1 MSLLYS
7 LCSSSKGNCHFVG
20 TPQEGLLIDGGIG
33 IRNYAA
39 QLALAGIS
47 LEAPK
52 AVLATPEHSVHVSG
66 LQKIVLRHHLPVY
79 GTPGTLDALVQKGIL
94 DYSLDLR
101 VIQPGET
108 VSLGSQSFTA
118 VSTPHDSA
126 QSCCYRVE
134 QADQTMMVC
143 TDLGQITSQIHDAL
157 LGCHT
162 VLLESNY
169 DEEMMAHS
177 PYPYFL
183 RRRIVGGRG
192 HLSNTDCAKE
202 LVELAKAGTKRF
214 VLGHLSQE
222 NNRPELAYQ
231 NALTALLEAGA
242 VPGEDFTLWVAPRM
256 NSGRVVAREEQLC
269 TECG

>member
-7 LCSSSKGNCHFVG
+7 LCSSSKGNCHYVG
-20 TPQEGLLIDGGIG
+20 TPQRGLLIDGGIG
-33 IRNYAA
+33 IRNFAG

-47 LEAPK
+47 PTALQG
-52 AVLATPEHSVHVSG
+52 VLVSHEHSDHVSG
-66 LQKIVLRHHLPVY
+66 LQKIALRYHLPVY

-108 VSLGSQSFTA
+108 VSLGEQSFTA
-118 VSTPHDSA
+118 VPTPHDSA
-126 QSCCYRVE
+126 QSCCYRIQQRD
-134 QADQTMMVC
+134 QAVMVC
-143 TDLGQITSQIHDAL
+143 TDLGQITPEIHQAL
-157 LGCHT
+157 LGCQT

-169 DEEMMAHS
+169 DSQMMAHS
-177 PYPYFL
+177 SYPYFL
-183 RRRIVGGRG
+183 RRRIVGSRG
-192 HLSNTDCAKE
+192 HLSNDDCAAE
-202 LVELAKAGTKRF
+202 LVKLAKAGTRRF

-231 NALTALLEAGA
+231 NALTALLQAGA
-242 VPGEDFTLWVAPRM
+242 VAGEDFTLWVAPRM
-256 NSGRVVAREEQLC
+256 NNGRVIAQEETVC

>member
-7 LCSSSKGNCHFVG
+7 LCSSSKGNCHYVG
-20 TPQEGLLIDGGIG
+20 TPQSGVLIDGGIG

-39 QLALAGIS
+39 QLALAGVS
-47 LEAPK
+47 LTAPK
-52 AVLATPEHSVHVSG
+52 AVLVTHEHSDHVSG
-66 LQKIVLRHHLPVY
+66 LQKIALRHHLPVY

-101 VIQPGET
+101 LIQPGET
-108 VSLGSQSFTA
+108 VSLGDQSFTA
-118 VSTPHDSA
+118 VPTPHDSA

-134 QADQTMMVC
+134 QADQTVMVC
-143 TDLGQITSQIHDAL
+143 TDLGRVTQEVHNAL
-157 LGCHT
+157 LSCDT

-183 RRRIVGGRG
+183 RQRIQGGRG
-192 HLSNTDCAKE
+192 HLSNDACAEE
-202 LVELAKAGTKRF
+202 LVLLAKAGVKRF

-231 NALTALLEAGA
+231 NALTTLLQAGA
-242 VPGEDFTLWVAPRM
+242 VPGGDFTLWVAPRM
-256 NSGRVVAREEQLC
+256 NCGRVVAPEETVC

>member
-47 LEAPK
+47 LSAPQ
-52 AVLATPEHSVHVSG
+52 AVLVTHEHSDHVSG
-66 LQKIVLRHHLPVY
+66 LQKIALRHHLPVY

-108 VSLGSQSFTA
+108 VSLGSQCFTA
-118 VSTPHDSA
+118 IPTPHDSA

-134 QADQTMMVC
+134 QGDQTVMVC
-143 TDLGQITSQIHDAL
+143 TDLGQMTPEIHHAL
-157 LGCHT
+157 SGCDT

-169 DEEMMAHS
+169 DEELMAHS

-183 RRRIVGGRG
+183 RRRIVGSRG
-192 HLSNTDCAKE
+192 HLSNTDCANE
-202 LVELAKAGTKRF
+202 LVELAKTGVKRF

-231 NALTALLEAGA
+231 NALSALLGAGA
-242 VPGEDFTLWVAPRM
+242 VPGEDFSLWVAPRI
-256 NSGRVVAREEQLC
+256 NNGRIVSTEEAAC

>member
-20 TPQEGLLIDGGIG
+20 TPEDGLLIDGGIG

-47 LEAPK
+47 LCAPK
-52 AVLATPEHSVHVSG
+52 AVLVTHEHSDHVSG
-66 LQKIVLRHHLPVY
+66 LQKIALRHHLPVY

-118 VSTPHDSA
+118 IETPHDSA

-134 QADQTMMVC
+134 QADQTVMVC
-143 TDLGQITSQIHDAL
+143 TDLGQVTQQIHSAL
-157 LGCHT
+157 SGCDT

-169 DEEMMAHS
+169 DQEMMDHS

-183 RRRIVGGRG
+183 RRRIQGSRG
-192 HLSNTDCAKE
+192 HLSNDACADE
-202 LVELAKAGTKRF
+202 LVKLVQAGVKRF

-231 NALTALLEAGA
+231 NALSALLSTGA
-242 VPGEDFTLWVAPRM
+242 APGEDFTLWVAPRM
-256 NSGRVVAREEQLC
+256 NNGRIVSTEEAVC
-269 TECG
+269 IECG

>member
-1 MSLLYS
+1 MPLLYS

-20 TPQEGLLIDGGIG
+20 DPQSGLLIDSGIG

-47 LEAPK
+47 LSAPQ
-52 AVLATPEHSVHVSG
+52 AVLVTHEHSDHVSG

-118 VSTPHDSA
+118 VPTPHDSA

-134 QADQTMMVC
+134 QGDQKVMVC
-143 TDLGQITSQIHDAL
+143 TDLGHITPEIHQAL
-157 LGCHT
+157 SGCDT

-169 DEEMMAHS
+169 DEELMAHS
-177 PYPYFL
+177 PYPSFL
-183 RRRIVGGRG
+183 RRRIVGSRG
-192 HLSNTDCAKE
+192 HLSNGDCAGE
-202 LVELAKAGTKRF
+202 LVELAKAGVKQF

-231 NALTALLEAGA
+231 NALSALLRAGA

-256 NSGRVVAREEQLC
+256 NNGRTLSMEETVC
-269 TECG
+269 TGCG

>member
-1 MSLLYS
+1 M
-7 LCSSSKGNCHFVG
+7 
-20 TPQEGLLIDGGIG
+20 
-33 IRNYAA
+33 
-39 QLALAGIS
+39 
-47 LEAPK
+47 
-52 AVLATPEHSVHVSG
+52 
-66 LQKIVLRHHLPVY
+66 
-79 GTPGTLDALVQKGIL
+79 
-94 DYSLDLR
+94 DLR

-108 VSLGSQSFTA
+108 VNLGSQSFTA
-118 VSTPHDSA
+118 ISTPHDSA

-134 QADQTMMVC
+134 QADQTVMVC
-143 TDLGQITSQIHDAL
+143 TDLGQITPSIHDAL

-169 DEEMMAHS
+169 DPEMMAHS

-256 NSGRVVAREEQLC
+256 NSGRIVAREEQLC

>member
-20 TPQEGLLIDGGIG
+20 TPRSGLLIDGGIG

-39 QLALAGIS
+39 QLTLAGIS
-47 LEAPK
+47 LSAPQ
-52 AVLATPEHSVHVSG
+52 AVLVTHEHSDHVSG
-66 LQKIVLRHHLPVY
+66 LQKIALRHRLPVY

-108 VSLGSQSFTA
+108 VSLGGQSFTA
-118 VSTPHDSA
+118 ISTPHDSA

-134 QADQTMMVC
+134 QEDQTVMVC
-143 TDLGQITSQIHDAL
+143 TDLGQVTPEIHNAL
-157 LGCHT
+157 CSSDT

-169 DEEMMAHS
+169 DEELMAHS
-177 PYPYFL
+177 PYPGFL
-183 RRRIVGGRG
+183 RRRIQGNRG
-192 HLSNTDCAKE
+192 HLSNSDCAKE
-202 LVELAKAGTKRF
+202 LVELARAGVKRF

-222 NNRPELAYQ
+222 NNRPELACQ
-231 NALTALLEAGA
+231 NALSALLGAGA
-242 VPGEDFTLWVAPRM
+242 APGEDFTLWVAPRM
-256 NSGRVVAREEQLC
+256 NNGRVVSAEETVC
-269 TECG
+269 TGCG